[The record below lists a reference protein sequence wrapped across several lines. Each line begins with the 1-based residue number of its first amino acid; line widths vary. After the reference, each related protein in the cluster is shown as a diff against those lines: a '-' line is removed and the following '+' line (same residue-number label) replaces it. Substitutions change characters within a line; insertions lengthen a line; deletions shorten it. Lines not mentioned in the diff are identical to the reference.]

1 MAAEPWTE
9 AGLGRRAV
17 LATLARLLPKQL
29 RMSRLVTPEMLLR

>member
-1 MAAEPWTE
+1 
-9 AGLGRRAV
+9 V